1 MEAMMRLLDIMA
13 RLRDPERGCPWDRA
27 QDFKSI
33 VPHTLEEAYEVADVV
48 EQERFDALCGELGD
62 LLFQVVFYAQLAAER
77 GWFDFED
84 VARSIAGKLTA
95 RHPHVFAGAPA
106 GTAAELSLQWE
117 RHKEHERRRTAEH
130 AGVLDGIAATLP
142 AMSRAVKL
150 QKRAARVGFDWAES
164 APVLAK
170 IREELGEVEQALN
183 DAPGR
188 MADEI
193 GDLLFA
199 CINLARHAGVEPE
212 QALRGANRRFERRF
226 RYVEEKLRER
236 GRALMDASLSE
247 MDALWEEA
255 KREERAGP
263 A

>member
-1 MEAMMRLLDIMA
+1 MGTPETSSRNINGEDMVSRVFSLLLTVTMRSTFILYAINTLKSSLTSGTDGGKMEAMMRLLDIMA
-13 RLRDPERGCPWDRA
+13 RLRDP
-27 QDFKSI
+27 
-33 VPHTLEEAYEVADVV
+33 
-48 EQERFDALCGELGD
+48 
-62 LLFQVVFYAQLAAER
+62 ER

-150 QKRAARVGFDWAES
+150 QKRAARVGFDGAES